1 MSLDPALFPQILARW
16 QMPGRWECAESG
28 LHRGFSGAVIVRVR
42 SDAGDLC
49 LRGWPPNA
57 PPVERLRGLHRLLAH
72 VYAAG
77 VTQVPVPRPAI
88 DGDTLVDH
96 HGRWWQLEPWQPG
109 TADFHQDSSDVRL
122 KNAMA
127 VLAAFHQATWQFRPR
142 AAEEPWFATGTSG
155 TPPSVVERR
164 RQLGDWRPAAVERV
178 RQALS
183 ADGSD
188 FARLGREILDH
199 AARLAPAIAAQ
210 LDAASTLSPS
220 LPLGPCIRDIWH
232 DHLLFTGD
240 ELTGLIDLSA
250 SRTDHVAADLAR
262 LLGSLCGDDTRRW
275 DIALDAYRQ
284 HRPLALDE
292 LGLVPV
298 LDRSG
303 VLLSGLTWL
312 KRRYLR
318 DEPIADMDRVCVR
331 LESIAARLK
340 RMN

>member
-16 QMPGRWECAESG
+16 HRPARGECAESE
-28 LHRGFSGAVIVRVR
+28 LHRGFSGAVVVRVR

-57 PPVERLRGLHRLLAH
+57 PPAERIRGLHRLLAH
-72 VYAAG
+72 VHATG
-77 VTQVPVPRPAI
+77 VTQVPVPRPAS
-88 DGDTLVDH
+88 DGDTLVELHD
-96 HGRWWQLEPWQPG
+96 RWWQLEPWLPG
-109 TADFHQDSSDVRL
+109 TADFLQDSSDVRL
-122 KNAMA
+122 KHAMA
-127 VLAAFHQATWQFRPR
+127 VLAAFHQAAWQFRPR
-142 AAEEPWFATGTSG
+142 AAEQPWFATGTSG
-155 TPPSVVERR
+155 TLPSVLERR
-164 RQLGDWRPAAVERV
+164 RQLGEWRPPAIERV

-183 ADGSD
+183 ADGD
-188 FARLGREILDH
+188 GFARLGREILDH
-199 AARLAPAIAAQ
+199 AVRLGPAIAAQ
-210 LDAASTLSPS
+210 LDAASRLT
-220 LPLGPCIRDIWH
+220 LPLGPCIRDVWH

-262 LLGSLCGDDTRRW
+262 LLGSLCGDDARRW
-275 DIALDAYRQ
+275 DTALDAYRQ
-284 HRPLALDE
+284 HRPLTLDE

-318 DEPIADMDRVCVR
+318 QEPITDLDRVCVR

-340 RMN
+340 RMR

>member
-16 QMPGRWECAESG
+16 QTPGRSESAESV

-42 SDAGDLC
+42 SDAGGWC

-72 VYAAG
+72 VHAAG

-88 DGDTLVDH
+88 DGDTLVEM
-96 HGRWWQLEPWQPG
+96 HGRRWQLEPWQPG
-109 TADFHQDSSDVRL
+109 TADFHRDSSDLRL
-122 KNAMA
+122 ENAMA
-127 VLAAFHQATWQFRPR
+127 VLAAFHRVAWLFRPR
-142 AAEEPWFATGTSG
+142 ADERDWFATGARG

-164 RQLGDWRPAAVERV
+164 CQLGDWRPPAIDRV

-183 ADGSD
+183 GDGSD

-199 AARLAPAIAAQ
+199 AARLATAIAAE
-210 LDAASTLSPS
+210 LDAAAGVP
-220 LPLGPCIRDIWH
+220 LPLGPCVRDVWH
-232 DHLLFTGD
+232 DHLLFTGN
-240 ELTGLIDLSA
+240 EVTGLIDLSA
-250 SRTDHVAADLAR
+250 SRTDHVAVDLAR
-262 LLGSLCGDDTRRW
+262 LLGSLCGDDVRRW
-275 DIALDAYRQ
+275 DIALNAYRQ
-284 HRPLALDE
+284 QRPLSLDE

-318 DEPIADMDRVCVR
+318 GEPIADMDRVCVR
-331 LESIAARLK
+331 LKSIVARLN
-340 RMN
+340 RMS